1 MPGWNASEIPDQ
13 SGRTAVVTGANSG
26 IGYVTARELARRGAS
41 VVLACRSAA
50 RGRAAVV
57 RLHAEVP
64 GAEVEFIP
72 LDLADLASV
81 REFATS
87 YGQRRTSLDLLV
99 NNAGVMALPY
109 GRTAD
114 GFETQFGVNHLGHFA
129 LTGLL
134 LPRLRAA
141 APGPGSSTSPAAS
154 THWGGSTSRAAAWM
168 RSPASTATA
177 AGSPTAA
184 PRPPTCCSRTS
195 WPAASPPCGSTVT
208 AAAAHPGYASSNL
221 HSGASKLEGPTL
233 NSRVAAF
240 GNAVVAQ
247 PTSAGA
253 LPTLYAATAPGV
265 GQDAF
270 IGPWF
275 GWRGAPAAVL
285 AGEVDPRRHVRR
297 TALGGLR
304 EAHRS
309 LVRVPAALIRAGLTC
324 HPRVTSRRGR
334 RPAPGEP
341 CAEPLRPGTRRPHRS
356 SRPPPPP
363 RCSSARR
370 PRRCPDLRAPGG
382 PRRTRTSTSGSAR
395 ARRTGP
401 ARSRPAVHLGDHG
414 TSCADDLVARAAV
427 AGDPHTDRAG
437 TRTSGFRGDDGGR
450 MQVTWTVLG
459 P

>member
-1 MPGWNASEIPDQ
+1 MPGWNASKIPDQ

-57 RLHAEVP
+57 RLRAEVP
-64 GAEVEFIP
+64 GAGVEFMP

-81 REFATS
+81 REFATA
-87 YGQRRTSLDLLV
+87 YGQRHTALDLLV

-134 LPRLRAA
+134 LPRIREA
-141 APGPGSSTSPAAS
+141 APGARIVNVSSGFHALGRIDAGGGGLDALSGEHGYRRWIAYGRSKTANLLF
-154 THWGGSTSRAAAWM
+154 THELAR
-168 RSPASTATA
+168 RFTA
-177 AGSPTAA
+177 AGATI
-184 PRPPTCCSRTS
+184 
-195 WPAASPPCGSTVT
+195 T

-270 IGPWF
+270 IGPRF
-275 GWRGAPAAVL
+275 GWRGAPA
-285 AGEVDPRRHVRR
+285 P
-297 TALGGLR
+297 
-304 EAHRS
+304 S
-309 LVRVPAALIRAGLTC
+309 WRAKWTL
-324 HPRVTSRRGR
+324 
-334 RPAPGEP
+334 
-341 CAEPLRPGTRRPHRS
+341 
-356 SRPPPPP
+356 
-363 RCSSARR
+363 
-370 PRRCPDLRAPGG
+370 DD
-382 PRRTRTSTSGSAR
+382 TSGELLWAASEKL
-395 ARRTGP
+395 TGVSYASLP
-401 ARSRPAVHLGDHG
+401 R
-414 TSCADDLVARAAV
+414 
-427 AGDPHTDRAG
+427 
-437 TRTSGFRGDDGGR
+437 
-450 MQVTWTVLG
+450 
-459 P
+459 